1 MLLRWL
7 FASLH
12 LLGLGLGLGAVWARS
27 RALREPLDRA
37 GLRRVFAADAWW
49 GVAAAVWLS
58 TGLVR
63 FLLAMEK
70 GTGYYVHNW
79 LFLVKMALFL
89 TVVAMEM
96 APMRALT
103 RWRAAVR
110 RGERPDTARAEALAR
125 TSVLQ
130 AGLVVVMVL
139 VATAMA
145 RGLGTF

>member
-1 MLLRWL
+1 MTLRWL
-7 FASLH
+7 FAALH
-12 LLGLGLGLGAVWARS
+12 LLGLGIGLGAVWARS
-27 RALREPLDRA
+27 RALREPLDQA

-79 LFLVKMALFL
+79 LFLLKMVLFL
-89 TVVAMEM
+89 AVVAMEM
-96 APMRALT
+96 APMRALI

-110 RGERPDTARAEALAR
+110 RGEEPDTARAVALAR

-130 AGLVVVMVL
+130 AALVVVMVL
-139 VATAMA
+139 AATAMA